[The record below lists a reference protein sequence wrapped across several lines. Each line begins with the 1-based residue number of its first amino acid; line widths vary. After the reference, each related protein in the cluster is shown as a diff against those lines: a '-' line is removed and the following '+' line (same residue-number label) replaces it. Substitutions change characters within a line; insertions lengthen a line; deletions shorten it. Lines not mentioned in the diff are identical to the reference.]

1 MQVALVPGSKW
12 KYYATSYYFF
22 HFFAC
27 PVRKKKENLQR
38 FERLSLFVLR
48 RMLARVQQRIECPS
62 VTRPALFCTARRCL
76 TPDIISSDDYLFV
89 PRIRR
94 HHEHETTC
102 VQESPQSHRQSAP
115 TIGSPLK
122 FHWGSETTKNPRD
135 SGGCKDH
142 LMDDRDQFS

>member
-12 KYYATSYYFF
+12 KDYATSCYFF

-48 RMLARVQQRIECPS
+48 RMFARVQQRIERPS

-76 TPDIISSDDYLFV
+76 TPDIISSDDYLLSLESGDITNMKRHV
-89 PRIRR
+89 YRNPR
-94 HHEHETTC
+94 
-102 VQESPQSHRQSAP
+102 SPIDNRHRQSEV
-115 TIGSPLK
+115 L
-122 FHWGSETTKNPRD
+122 
-135 SGGCKDH
+135 
-142 LMDDRDQFS
+142 